1 MNTLVELIVY
11 TDSLI
16 HEFLCQRMS
25 MCNDIAQDL
34 KKKKKKEM
42 TKFCCSEF
50 SSI

>member
-34 KKKKKKEM
+34 KKKKKEM

>member
-16 HEFLCQRMS
+16 HVFLYQRMS

-34 KKKKKKEM
+34 KKKKKRND
-42 TKFCCSEF
+42 
-50 SSI
+50 